1 MMCDT
6 GSGVPTYTAA
16 SRARYSAVA
25 ACVAAILASATAH
38 AQSES
43 ADEESGLQSVVV
55 TARYTQEDVQA
66 TPLAITA
73 ITADDL
79 EVRNLD
85 NVTTLGAAVP
95 NFYTRPG
102 VAAQGPTPTIT
113 LRGVSAGDY
122 NFTFDPA
129 VGIYID
135 DVYHNTLFGS
145 ALDLMDLERVEV
157 LRGPQGTLFGNA
169 SIGGA
174 LRLFSKTPRGD
185 DTGYLEAAYGS
196 FDRVEIKGAFDTA
209 LIADKLFMRV
219 SGVSKRADGY
229 VDQLDF
235 TCMMNE
241 LGTPELAGTFPTAD
255 TSAGQRGCKIGSFG
269 GTQLNAARAMF
280 RYLATDRLEFNV
292 ITSFSEQNDEV
303 TPEVLLAATPS
314 TTDGFASVY
323 NDMIFERYGIRY
335 DSRFLPPPGNRYA
348 SYATFVSPFRGRNLK
363 NQNAQDSKDVS
374 ARIDFDITDNV
385 HLKTILARGNYGG
398 IYTQSPDLS
407 PLGLAH
413 AYGTF
418 DVNQTTGEVRLTGT
432 ALGTRLDWATGVFY
446 LKADEHL
453 GGLQDYVT
461 ISFQVHDRVDVEN
474 KSAFLHGVFHLTDRF
489 SVTAGARYSDAE
501 KIYSFDHPGLL
512 QIDTPF
518 PATAS
523 NVDWMVG
530 ADYKF
535 TDDLMLY
542 SRVATGTRPPGVFAR
557 PVTIYQLSSFD
568 AEELTSYELGFKSQ
582 MLSNRLR
589 LNLAAYY
596 SDYSKRLTGVNRFE
610 CLGEAPPKTPRFV
623 ATDCPPGGSVT
634 WGGYITTPAKLHGF
648 ELEATAQPLD
658 DLLINLNAG
667 YNDFESGV
675 KTLGQPGYLYP
686 GNLIQPRVNA
696 SGGAQYRIHFPAG
709 VLTPRLDWVYQSR
722 QTFNSRS
729 STTAPLPFNIIGG
742 TSVFNARVTY
752 EPFDSKWLLDLAVT
766 NLSDKYYYYAQ
777 FSGSGFS
784 TTAPVAPPRQYLFS
798 VRRSF

>member
-1 MMCDT
+1 MMMVEA
-6 GSGVPTYTAA
+6 GSSVAPHG
-16 SRARYSAVA
+16 RAYSTRYSVA
-25 ACVAAILASATAH
+25 ATCVAAILASAATN
-38 AQSES
+38 AQDAS
-43 ADEESGLQSVVV
+43 AEDAGLASVVV

-79 EVRNLD
+79 ESRNLD
-85 NVTTLGAAVP
+85 NVTNLGAAVP

-102 VAAQGPTPTIT
+102 VAAEGPTPTIT

-135 DVYHNTLFGS
+135 DVYHNALFGS

-174 LRLFSKTPRGD
+174 LRLFSKTPKGD
-185 DTGYLEAAYGS
+185 DTGYLEAGYGS

-209 LIADKLFMRV
+209 LIPDKLFARV

-235 TCMMNE
+235 TCMMNQ
-241 LGTPELAGTFPTAD
+241 LGTPQLAGSFPTAD

-269 GTQLNAARAMF
+269 GTQLDAARAML
-280 RYLATDRLEFNV
+280 RYVASDRLELNV
-292 ITSFSEQNDEV
+292 IAAYSEEHDEV

-314 TTDGFASVY
+314 TTDNFTSTY
-323 NDMIFERYGIRY
+323 NNMIFARYGIRY
-335 DSRFLPPPGNRYA
+335 DSRFLPPPGDKYA
-348 SYATFVSPFRGRNLK
+348 SYATFSSPFRGRNLK
-363 NQNAQDSKDVS
+363 NENAQDSRDLSV
-374 ARIDFDITDNV
+374 RVDYDITDKA
-385 HLKTILARGNYGG
+385 HLKAIFAHGNYGG

-418 DVNQTTGEVRLTGT
+418 DVNQNTAELRLTGT
-432 ALGTRLDWATGVFY
+432 ALGTRLDWATGLFY
-446 LKADEHL
+446 LRADEHL

-461 ISFQVHDRVDVEN
+461 TSFQVHDRVDVNN

-489 SVTAGARYSDAE
+489 SMTAGARYSDAE

-512 QIDTPF
+512 EIDTPF
-518 PATAS
+518 PAEAS
-523 NVDWMVG
+523 NIDWMVG
-530 ADYKF
+530 ADFRF

-568 AEELTSYELGFKSQ
+568 AEKLTSYELGFKSQ
-582 MLSNRLR
+582 LFDNHLR
-589 LNLAAYY
+589 LNLATYY
-596 SDYSKRLTGVNRFE
+596 SDYSKRLTGMNRFE
-610 CLGEAPPKTPRFV
+610 CLGEAPPKTPRLV
-623 ATDCPPGGSVT
+623 ASDCPPGGSIT
-634 WGGYITTPAKLHGF
+634 WGGYITTPAKVQGY
-648 ELEATAQPLD
+648 EMEATAEPVAN
-658 DLLINLNAG
+658 LLVNLNAG

-675 KTLGQPGYLYP
+675 KTVGQPGYLYP
-686 GNLIQPRVNA
+686 GNLIQPRMNA
-696 SGGAQYRIHFPAG
+696 SGGAQYHFHFPAG
-709 VLTPRLDWVYQSR
+709 VLTPRLDWVYQSK
-722 QTFNSRS
+722 QTFNARS
-729 STTAPLPFNIIGG
+729 STTAPLPFNTIGG
-742 TSVFNARVTY
+742 TSVFNARLSY
-752 EPFDSKWLLDLAVT
+752 EPSDSKWLVDLAVT

-777 FSGSGFS
+777 FSGSGFA